1 MKTIKLLLVSLIF
14 AITTSCCN
22 EETNVIQCNKVTETI
37 IYDSQDNIVKLNGVW
52 LQSMNLDVTPFQRIN
67 WIGFDQS
74 IGNNSL
80 RITSSKPII
89 QVLSPSFNYPY
100 DVTFISPYEVVFH
113 SNYMAQYYNNDDVYY
128 FAITYK
134 NE

>member
-80 RITSSKPII
+80 RITSSKKII
-89 QVLSPSFNYPY
+89 QLLNPSFNYPY
-100 DVTFISPYEVVFH
+100 DITFVSPYEVIFH
-113 SNYMAQYYNNDDVYY
+113 SNNLPDYYNNSDVYY

>member
-1 MKTIKLLLVSLIF
+1 MKAIKLLLSMLIF
-14 AITTSCCN
+14 IITTSCCSD
-22 EETNVIQCNKVTETI
+22 ETNEIQCSQVTETI
-37 IYDSQDNIVKLNGVW
+37 VYDSQDNLIKLNGVW
-52 LQSMNLDVTPFQRIN
+52 SKSMDLDVTPFQRIN
-67 WIGFDQS
+67 WIGIDQS

-89 QVLSPSFNYPY
+89 QVLNPSFNYPY
-100 DVTFISPYEVVFH
+100 DITFVSPYEVIFH
-113 SNYMAQYYNNDDVYY
+113 SNNLPQYYYYDDVYY

>member
-1 MKTIKLLLVSLIF
+1 M
-14 AITTSCCN
+14 TSCCN
-22 EETNVIQCNKVTETI
+22 EETNIIQCNKVTETI
-37 IYDSQDNIVKLNGVW
+37 VYDSQDNIVKLNGVW

-80 RITSSKPII
+80 RITSSKPIT

-113 SNYMAQYYNNDDVYY
+113 SNHMAQYYDNDDVYY